1 MKEAGHKMSSLNWP
15 KALEDLST
23 IKDHF
28 AKESES
34 VSVVGFCMGGAL
46 TFAALS
52 SIQGWKAGGVFYGIP
67 DLNIFR
73 LDKITA
79 KVVAHFGALD
89 PLKGFSDID
98 SAKKLKT
105 DCLREKYP
113 IDVQYLSYLFSIYEG
128 SNHAFCNQD
137 SIYFNN

>member
-1 MKEAGHKMSSLNWP
+1 MSNLNWP

-23 IKDHF
+23 IKNHF
-28 AKESES
+28 SQFSKS

-79 KVVAHFGALD
+79 NVIAHFGELD
-89 PLKGFSDID
+89 PLQGFSD
-98 SAKKLKT
+98 A
-105 DCLREKYP
+105 
-113 IDVQYLSYLFSIYEG
+113 
-128 SNHAFCNQD
+128 
-137 SIYFNN
+137 

>member
-1 MKEAGHKMSSLNWP
+1 
-15 KALEDLST
+15 
-23 IKDHF
+23 
-28 AKESES
+28 
-34 VSVVGFCMGGAL
+34 MGGAL

-89 PLKGFSDID
+89 PLKGFSDIE
-98 SAKKLKT
+98 SAKKLKA

-113 IDVQYLSYLFSIYEG
+113 VDVQYLFYLFSASMKAQITHFATKTQFTSTANRETLP
-128 SNHAFCNQD
+128 ST
-137 SIYFNN
+137 